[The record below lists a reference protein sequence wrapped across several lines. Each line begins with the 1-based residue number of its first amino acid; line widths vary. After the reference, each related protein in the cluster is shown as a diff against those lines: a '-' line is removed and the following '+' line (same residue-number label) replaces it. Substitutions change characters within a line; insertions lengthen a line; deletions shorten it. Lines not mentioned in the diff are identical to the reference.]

1 VAGAAPHLTNRI
13 SGVLGSAIKV
23 AIAAWGT
30 IAIEP
35 WAEQTFPTL
44 GKPLQFLIAAIIAA
58 VTLEILL
65 QVFFGWPRI
74 RVAWSIKGEDAPI
87 SEVVARVRRSN
98 KESQVFAL
106 KISTP
111 LGGWIGYQLLRLYML
126 SGAQLQIRIER
137 ASIVPTCELSSKVGG
152 VPTVVPDDRSNGFI
166 VDLGK
171 APPRPGPWHWAD
183 VRWRDESTPVGDEF
197 NIDYVI
203 HHKNRLVK
211 FFLNALIWRSKN
223 ASCFRVV
230 GS

>member
-1 VAGAAPHLTNRI
+1 MTNRI
-13 SGVLGSAIKV
+13 SGVLGNAIKV

-35 WAEQTFPTL
+35 WAEQTFPLL
-44 GKPLQFLIAAIIAA
+44 GEPLQFLIAAIIAA
-58 VTLEILL
+58 VTLELLL
-65 QVFFGWPRI
+65 QIFLGWPRI
-74 RVAWSIKGEDAPI
+74 SVAWSVKGEDAPI
-87 SEVVARVRRSN
+87 SEVGARIRRSN
-98 KESQVFAL
+98 KESQVFDL

-111 LGGWIGYQLLRLYML
+111 LGGWIGYQLLRFFAL
-126 SGAQLQIRIER
+126 SRAQLQIRIER
-137 ASIVPTCELSSKVGG
+137 ASIVPTCELSSKVAG
-152 VPTVVPDDRSNGFI
+152 VPTIVPDDQSNGFI

-171 APPRPGPWHWAD
+171 APRRPGPWHWAE
-183 VRWRDESTPVGDEF
+183 VRWRDESTPVGVEF

-203 HHKNRLVK
+203 HHKNHFVK

>member
-1 VAGAAPHLTNRI
+1 LTNRI
-13 SGVLGSAIKV
+13 SGVLGNAIKV

-35 WAEQTFPTL
+35 WAEQTFPL
-44 GKPLQFLIAAIIAA
+44 LDKPLQFLIAAIIAA
-58 VTLEILL
+58 VTLELLL
-65 QVFFGWPRI
+65 QIFLGWPRI
-74 RVAWSIKGEDAPI
+74 SVAWSVKGEDAPI
-87 SEVVARVRRSN
+87 SEVVARIRRSN

-111 LGGWIGYQLLRLYML
+111 LGGWIGYQLLRFYTL
-126 SGAQLQIRIER
+126 SGAQLHVRIER

-152 VPTVVPDDRSNGFI
+152 VPTIVPDDRSNGFI

-171 APPRPGPWHWAD
+171 APRRPGPWHWAD

-203 HHKNRLVK
+203 YHKNRLVK

-223 ASCFRVV
+223 ARCFRVV
-230 GS
+230 GP

>member
-1 VAGAAPHLTNRI
+1 VAGAAPHLTNRM
-13 SGVLGSAIKV
+13 SGVLGSAFKV

-35 WAEQTFPTL
+35 WPEQTFPML

-58 VTLEILL
+58 VTLELLL
-65 QVFFGWPRI
+65 QVFLGWPRI
-74 RVAWSIKGEDAPI
+74 RVVWSVKGEDAPI

-98 KESQVFAL
+98 KESQVFDL

-111 LGGWIGYQLLRLYML
+111 LGGWIGHQLLRFFTL
-126 SGAQLQIRIER
+126 SGAQLHIRIER

-152 VPTVVPDDRSNGFI
+152 VPTIVPDDSSNGFI
-166 VDLGK
+166 VELGK
-171 APPRPGPWHWAD
+171 APRIPGPWHWAD

-203 HHKNRLVK
+203 HHKNPFIRVV
-211 FFLNALIWRSKN
+211 LNALIWRSKN

-230 GS
+230 GP